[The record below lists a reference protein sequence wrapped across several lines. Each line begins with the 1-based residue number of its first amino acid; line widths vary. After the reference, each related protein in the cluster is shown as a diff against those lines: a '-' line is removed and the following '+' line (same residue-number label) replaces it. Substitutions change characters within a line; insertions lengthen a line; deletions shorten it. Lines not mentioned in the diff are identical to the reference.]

1 MARTLTDTNSVIT
14 LSVADLFNYPVQL
27 QGFAADDITNIDD
40 LQIAETVMGVDG
52 KLSAGYTPNKV
63 AQTIHLQADSTSIDF
78 FDELISA
85 TKVAREVYELNG
97 TILIPGTGK
106 SYVLTRG
113 FLVRGKQ
120 VPGMKKILQPQTY
133 VIEWQTVSIA
143 YV

>member
-27 QGFAADDITNIDD
+27 RGFAADDITTIDD
-40 LQIAETVMGVDG
+40 LVVGETVMGVDG
-52 KLSAGYTPNKV
+52 YLSAGYTPNKV
-63 AQTIHLQADSTSIDF
+63 VQTIHLQADSKSVDF
-78 FDELISA
+78 FDELIMA
-85 TKVAREVYELNG
+85 TKVAREVFELNG

-113 FLVRGKQ
+113 FLVRGK
-120 VPGMKKILQPQTY
+120 VAPDMKKILQPQTY
-133 VIEWQTVSIA
+133 VIEWQTVVPA